1 MLKESG
7 MDFRHKEVVNI
18 NNGKRLGFVQ
28 DVCANL
34 ETGRITSIIVPG
46 GKKLMSMF
54 AKEDDIEIP
63 WEKVIKIGVDV
74 LIVDASGIQLTTD
87 ENKI

>member
-18 NNGKRLGFVQ
+18 KNGKRLGFVQ

-54 AKEDDIEIP
+54 AKEDDIVIE
-63 WEKVIKIGVDV
+63 WEKIKCIGDDIILVD
-74 LIVDASGIQLTTD
+74 I
-87 ENKI
+87 

>member
-1 MLKESG
+1 MIIRK
-7 MDFRHKEVVNI
+7 DNV
-18 NNGKRLGFVQ
+18 KRYGIYVFFDK

-54 AKEDDIEIP
+54 AKEEYEKEYGPITFETEMDSWKWVTEKWP
-63 WEKVIKIGVDV
+63 WEVEV
-74 LIVDASGIQLTTD
+74 
-87 ENKI
+87 